1 MQVKLNINGL
11 NKTVDIKPHQYL
23 VEVLRD
29 MGYMGVK
36 EGCETGNCGVC
47 TIHVEGSPV
56 LSCAYLAAR
65 AEGKKITTI
74 EGLQEEAKAVGEFIV
89 GEGVDQCGFCSPGLI
104 MAVLGMEKELENPTE
119 ADIRH
124 YLSNNLCRC
133 TGYAGQLRAI
143 KKYMGVE

>member
-11 NKTVDIKPHQYL
+11 NKTVDVKPHDYL
-23 VEVLRD
+23 VDVLRD

-47 TIHVEGSPV
+47 TIHIDGAPV
-56 LSCAYLAAR
+56 LSCAYLAGR

-74 EGLQEEAKAVGEFIV
+74 EGLQEEAKAVGKFIV
-89 GEGVDQCGFCSPGLI
+89 GEGADQCGFCSPGLI

-119 ADIRH
+119 DVIRH
-124 YLSNNLCRC
+124 YLSNN
-133 TGYAGQLRAI
+133 
-143 KKYMGVE
+143 